1 MRKHPIVTGENY
13 HVYNR
18 GVDKR
23 DIFLE
28 KMDIKRFVESINE
41 FNQIEIIGS
50 LINLRKSKNIEKGP
64 KALSK
69 EPLVSIVAYCLNP
82 NHFHFILKQNMDGG
96 IAKFMQKLQ
105 SGYTSYFNVKNSR
118 SGSLFQGT
126 FKAQHIANENYFNK
140 TLGYVNKNYQVH
152 SIPEDKKELFFA
164 SDYEYEHNDFK
175 IVSRIEGER
184 ILEIFG
190 GVNNFKKHSD
200 EIVEIARKERG
211 KTSLLEDEKLSE
223 RA

>member
-1 MRKHPIVTGENY
+1 MRKQPIITGENY

-28 KMDIKRFVESINE
+28 KMDIRRFVESIKE
-41 FNQIEIIGS
+41 FNQLEGIGS
-50 LINLRKSKNIEKGP
+50 LANRRKSSQIEP
-64 KALSK
+64 KALSR
-69 EPLVSIVAYCLNP
+69 EQLVGIVVYCLNP
-82 NHFHFILKQNMDGG
+82 NHFHFILKQNVDGG

-105 SGYTSYFNVKNSR
+105 GGYTYYFNVKNSR

-126 FKAQHIANENYFNK
+126 FKAQHIGSENYFNK

-152 SIPEDKKELFFA
+152 DIPQDKKELVFA

-175 IVSRIEGER
+175 IVSKTEGKR

-190 GVNNFKKHSD
+190 GVNGFKRHSD
-200 EIVEIARKERG
+200 EIVDIIRKERG
-211 KTSLLEDEKLSE
+211 KISLLEDEDLSDS
-223 RA
+223 A

>member
-1 MRKHPIVTGENY
+1 MRKQPIITGENY

-28 KMDIKRFVESINE
+28 KMDIRRFVESIKE
-41 FNQIEIIGS
+41 FNQLEGIGS
-50 LINLRKSKNIEKGP
+50 LANRRKSSQIES
-64 KALSK
+64 KALSG
-69 EPLVSIVAYCLNP
+69 EPLVDIVVYCLNP
-82 NHFHFILKQNMDGG
+82 NHFHFILKQNVDGG

-105 SGYTSYFNVKNSR
+105 GGYTYYFNVKNSR

-126 FKAQHIANENYFNK
+126 FKAQHIGSENYFNK

-152 SIPEDKKELFFA
+152 NIPDDKKELVFA

-175 IVSRIEGER
+175 IVSKTEGKR

-190 GVNNFKKHSD
+190 GVNGFKRHSN
-200 EIVEIARKERG
+200 EIVEIIRKERG
-211 KTSLLEDEKLSE
+211 KTSLSEDEDLPDS
-223 RA
+223 A